1 MEKFA
6 ERYTLQ
12 NEDVFPSADTCFILA
27 FAVIMLQTDLH
38 SPNIKP
44 EKKMTQ
50 EAFVKMNRGISVDG
64 GDLPSDFLIDLYL
77 SIKKCPFTLKED
89 DDARNHQKKSEETGF
104 NDVFFGTAAEERRRV
119 LYKKERAELVEST
132 EKLFKKQKSL
142 STIEHN
148 FTSSVNPSD
157 VVKPMYDITWG
168 PLLGALSQ
176 ILEKAEDDTSIALCL
191 NGFVYAV
198 RVASH
203 TDTTLARSTFVNS
216 LAKFTALGSIRELKA
231 RNIECIRTLLSIAI
245 MDGEKLGESW
255 MPILQCISQLSRLLF
270 FASGVDSDDNF
281 LNSDA
286 QSTKSLQS
294 TETRETEEINGRVV
308 LEAINEILIE
318 KVFSSTTKLSDTGVL
333 NIIDCLVH
341 VSISEIEGDAKKA
354 ITGVGRSVRPSGN
367 SQKTNISQKGVGDG
381 PRVFSLQK
389 LLEVADYNMNSRS
402 RLSWAKI
409 WELMANHF
417 VVIGCHENAMVSMFA
432 IDGLRQLS
440 FKFLEKPELADF
452 NFQRLF
458 LQPFLSIISNPNTR
472 ADTRELILQCVDNTI
487 RSLSHNIRSG
497 WRVFFAILSHSAN
510 DSSARNS
517 SLGLSILQ
525 RLVDCH
531 LDDFCTA
538 SQDSSVED
546 GKEEKTQDKQNY
558 PSEEKEQRVHV
569 EDFIGLCG
577 ASLAF
582 VESEKELPMALSMR
596 ALCHVAC
603 YADRIAEGKVLP
615 PLCGT
620 QTTDR
625 DSAGYTYEG
634 LSPKE
639 AREMILWRLIF
650 DGLARGIRSSVS
662 CSNGGVGCFVQRGS
676 VMTLRSIL
684 LRHGTSF
691 SANQWKAI
699 IHDSILPAIEMAAK
713 SDTTPVMKII
723 SESPTVSNLDFVTEP
738 QPLPPPVDDEG
749 LRQFAEES
757 KLDDS
762 HNTSKRSMGDA
773 ELLVEASFVD
783 LKHGGSG
790 DLSHAH
796 TLLRKAPIQKNIEEP
811 FPDSWVATT
820 APIAL
825 GMLTDIFCLVA
836 SNYDAEEAKDLWL
849 VTVGQM
855 QKWAVGS
862 PFGLS
867 SSSSQS
873 SWAPCE
879 ALVRIGCKEISHLS
893 ETVFTLFPSMA
904 KEDVTMWLGFLC
916 QNLAESLSHNIE
928 LERKLHESVSREI
941 KEMDQVLRHEQTIL
955 SADED
960 ELSYSL
966 VNTPYGNGTLDGQ
979 RTDEYVD
986 GNVTISI
993 VKLESGATLYGP
1005 SQDINDVE
1013 NELSSLVELHSNTMD
1028 EGKISFRRLLE
1039 GFRYTSFLTVFSY
1052 STKDS

>member
-6 ERYTLQ
+6 EQYTLQ

-50 EAFVKMNRGISVDG
+50 EAFLNMNRGISVDG

-77 SIKKCPFTLKED
+77 SIKKRPFTLKED
-89 DDARNHQKKSEETGF
+89 DDARNHQKKNEETGF

-132 EKLFKKQKSL
+132 EKLFKKQKGGSA
-142 STIEHN
+142 IEHE
-148 FTSSVNPSD
+148 FTSSVDPSD

-191 NGFVYAV
+191 NGFVYAI

-203 TDTTLARSTFVNS
+203 TNTTLARRTFVNS
-216 LAKFTALGSIRELKA
+216 LAKFTALGSIRELKS

-245 MDGEKLGESW
+245 MDGEKLGDSW
-255 MPILQCISQLSRLLF
+255 MPILQCISQLSRLSF
-270 FASGVDSDDNF
+270 FGSGVDSNDDF

-294 TETRETEEINGRVV
+294 SETRETEEINGRVV
-308 LEAINEILIE
+308 LEAIHEILIE
-318 KVFSSTTKLSDTGVL
+318 KVFSSTTKLSDKGVL
-333 NIIDCLVH
+333 DIIECLVN
-341 VSISEIEGDAKKA
+341 VSISEIEGDSKKG
-354 ITGVGRSVRPSGN
+354 ITGVGRSVRSLGN
-367 SQKTNISQKGVGDG
+367 SDKTDISRKGSNTVVDG

-417 VVIGCHENAMVSMFA
+417 VVIGCHDNAMVSMFA

-458 LQPFLSIISNPNTR
+458 LQPFLAIISNPNTL

-487 RSLSHNIRSG
+487 RSLSHNLRSG

-510 DSSARNS
+510 DASVGNS

-531 LDDFCTA
+531 LDDFCA
-538 SQDSSVED
+538 ALKDENRSVDD
-546 GKEEKTQDKQNY
+546 GKEEDVQDKELSA
-558 PSEEKEQRVHV
+558 SEVKEQRVHV

-582 VESEKELPMALSMR
+582 IETEKELPMALSMR

-615 PLCGT
+615 PLCST
-620 QTTDR
+620 QSSDR
-625 DSAGYTYEG
+625 TLPGYTYDG

-639 AREMILWRLIF
+639 GREMILWRLIF
-650 DGLARGIRSSVS
+650 DGLARGLRSSVS
-662 CSNGGVGCFVQRGS
+662 CSGGGVGCFVQRGS

-684 LRHGTSF
+684 LRHGTCF
-691 SANQWKAI
+691 SANQWKVI
-699 IHDSILPAIEMAAK
+699 MNCSILPAIEMAAK
-713 SDTTPVMKII
+713 SDTSPVMNII
-723 SESPTVSNLDFVTEP
+723 SESPTVSNLDFITEP
-738 QPLPPPVDDEG
+738 QPLPPAVDDEG

-757 KLDDS
+757 KLDDR
-762 HNTSKRSMGDA
+762 HHTSKRSMGHA

-790 DLSHAH
+790 DLTQAY

-811 FPDSWVATT
+811 FPNSWVATT

-825 GMLTDIFCLVA
+825 GMLTDIFCLIA
-836 SNYDAEEAKDLWL
+836 SNYEAEEAKDLWP
-849 VTVGQM
+849 VTIGQM

-862 PFGLS
+862 PFGIS

-893 ETVFTLFPSMA
+893 DTVFTLFPSMEE
-904 KEDVTMWLGFLC
+904 EDVTMWLGFLC

-928 LERKLHESVSREI
+928 LERELHESVSREI
-941 KEMDQVLRHEQTIL
+941 KEINQVLLNEQTIL
-955 SADED
+955 SADDD
-960 ELSYSL
+960 ERSLSF
-966 VNTPYGNGTLDGQ
+966 VHTQYGSGTLDGQ
-979 RTDEYVD
+979 RTDKYKD

-993 VKLESGATLYGP
+993 VKLESGATLYGTIDMKS
-1005 SQDINDVE
+1005 SQDSNTME
-1013 NELSSLVELHSNTMD
+1013 NELSSVAQLHSDSVD
-1028 EGKISFRRLLE
+1028 EGKIS
-1039 GFRYTSFLTVFSY
+1039 LT
-1052 STKDS
+1052 